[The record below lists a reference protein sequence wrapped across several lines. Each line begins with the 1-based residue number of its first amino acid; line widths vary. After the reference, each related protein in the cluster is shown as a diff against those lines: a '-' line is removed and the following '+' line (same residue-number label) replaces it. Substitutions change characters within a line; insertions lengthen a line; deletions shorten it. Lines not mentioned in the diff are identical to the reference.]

1 MFTDPVKNLRAFGI
15 REDAVVADLGAGTGF
30 YSVAAGHK
38 DFLMTIKN
46 KVRDARLNN
55 VEILWGDVEKS
66 GGTKLRDSIVDSVIA
81 SNILHQVKDKEKFIL
96 EIKRILK
103 PRGRVLL
110 VDLSPFSVLGA
121 KMIIPKNKAREVF
134 EKAGL
139 VFEREI
145 DAGAHH
151 YGMIFVKE

>member
-30 YSVAAGHK
+30 YSVAAGHMAPKGKVYAVEIVK

-46 KVRDARLNN
+46 
-55 VEILWGDVEKS
+55 
-66 GGTKLRDSIVDSVIA
+66 KLRDSIVDSVIA

>member
-1 MFTDPVKNLRAFGI
+1 MLSWRTWAPGLVFIRWLLGI
-15 REDAVVADLGAGTGF
+15 
-30 YSVAAGHK
+30 
-38 DFLMTIKN
+38 
-46 KVRDARLNN
+46 
-55 VEILWGDVEKS
+55 S